1 MGRSPTDTGDPAFSS
16 DLKLMRYFLRKHLL
30 LSEAVDRLAD
40 KEGMHNEQSVQSCG
54 EPYFGCYPVGF
65 PHAWAGVAS
74 IRQAAVEDSQARRRC
89 RARHRDVRDDQPAV
103 NWECY
108 RRQPEALT
116 LEVRGHDEQ
125 ANRARAELADALLAE
140 KDRSIFPAHAGVI
153 RSSTKSGNRR
163 KSLPRACG
171 GDPYIMDEA
180 VLPLLSSPRM
190 RG

>member
-1 MGRSPTDTGDPAFSS
+1 
-16 DLKLMRYFLRKHLL
+16 MRYFLRKHLL

-103 NWECY
+103 NWECH

-140 KDRSIFPAHAGVI
+140 KDRSVFPAHAGVI
-153 RSSTKSGNRR
+153 RQAIASRISKPG
-163 KSLPRACG
+163 LPRACG
-171 GDPYIMDEA
+171 GDPRTVVNASIN
-180 VLPLLSSPRM
+180 L
-190 RG
+190 

>member
-1 MGRSPTDTGDPAFSS
+1 
-16 DLKLMRYFLRKHLL
+16 MRYFLRKHLL

-103 NWECY
+103 NWECH

-125 ANRARAELADALLAE
+125 ANRARAELTDALLAE
-140 KDRSIFPAHAGVI
+140 EDSSVFPAHAGVI
-153 RSSTKSGNRR
+153 LVECRR
-163 KSLPRACG
+163 VVERVCLPRACG
-171 GDPYIMDEA
+171 GDPRRSSRPRQGR
-180 VLPLLSSPRM
+180 VSSPRM